1 MLSGVIMAEKKVSLK
16 LIYLFIGY
24 YWKYQPVKKQGE
36 DIFSCVVFFS
46 LH

>member
-1 MLSGVIMAEKKVSLK
+1 MLSEVIMVEKKVFFE
-16 LIYLFIGY
+16 LIYLFIVY
-24 YWKYQPVKKQGE
+24 HWKYLSVKKQGK